1 VATSPIVIRGD
12 AQESL
17 PVTSFGPWS
26 YLLAFG
32 ALNGAVVAAL
42 LLRTRHNRSANRVLA
57 ALIAIVVLRL
67 VPYIIGYAGYY
78 DAYPWL
84 SFAPFDLPLAIGPL
98 LWLYVVRLTSDALPP
113 RWPLHLLPAL
123 LHLVGY
129 GIVFVA
135 CSVPQKTWIAQHIID
150 PWVAPAI
157 TVGALVGL
165 AVYGGKALSHVRAYQ
180 RWLDG
185 HLSNGEEFR
194 LDWLKVLLALFAGT
208 GVVWLGFAAVDAVR
222 SLSYYDEF
230 PFYLFQAAV
239 AWVLGLLAM
248 RHAATVYPIPSP
260 ADDDPQDAAEPVPP
274 PSTGPDWRALGER
287 YVAAIRANRWAH
299 DPQLTLAGLAGK
311 LGTNTTYVSRA
322 LNLGMGQS
330 FNDCINGI
338 RVEAVVA
345 ELDAG
350 STLDLVQLGFDA
362 GFNSKAS
369 FQRAFRRHMQMTP
382 SAYREAQGTKA
393 GR

>member
-1 VATSPIVIRGD
+1 VELAVAARHRRPLDS
-12 AQESL
+12 S
-17 PVTSFGPWS
+17 PVTAFGPWS
-26 YLLAFG
+26 YLLSFG
-32 ALNGAVVAAL
+32 ALNGAVVAVL
-42 LLRTRHNRSANRVLA
+42 LLRSGANRSANRVLA
-57 ALIAIVVLRL
+57 ALLAVVVLRL
-67 VPYIIGYAGYY
+67 VPYILGYAGYY

-98 LWLYVVRLTSDALPP
+98 LWLYVVRLTSDALPR
-113 RWPLHLLPAL
+113 RWLLHLAPAL

-129 GIVFVA
+129 GTIFVA

-165 AVYGGKALSHVRAYQ
+165 AVYGGKALSHARAYQ

-185 HLSNGEEFR
+185 HLSNDEEFR
-194 LDWLKVLLALFAGT
+194 LDWLKALLALFAGT

-230 PFYLFQAAV
+230 PFYLFQAAI

-248 RHAATVYPIPSP
+248 RHAGTVYPIPSP
-260 ADDDPQDAAEPVPP
+260 ADDEPSVAAEPTPL

-299 DPQLTLAGLAGK
+299 DPQLTLAGLASR

-322 LNLGMGQS
+322 LNLGLGQS

-338 RVEAVVA
+338 RVEAVAA

-350 STLDLVQLGFDA
+350 STRDLVQIGFDA

-369 FQRAFRRHMQMTP
+369 FQRAFRRHLQMTP
-382 SAYREAQGTKA
+382 SAYREAQAAKSVG
-393 GR
+393 

>member
-1 VATSPIVIRGD
+1 M
-12 AQESL
+12 
-17 PVTSFGPWS
+17 TSFGPWS
-26 YLLAFG
+26 YLLSFG
-32 ALNGAVVAAL
+32 ALNGAAVAL
-42 LLRTRHNRSANRVLA
+42 LLLRSRTNQSANRVLA
-57 ALIAIVVLRL
+57 ALLAVVVLRL
-67 VPYIIGYAGYY
+67 VPYILGYAGYY

-98 LWLYVVRLTSDALPP
+98 LWLYVVRLTSDALPR
-113 RWPLHLLPAL
+113 RWALHLVPAL
-123 LHLVGY
+123 LHLIVY
-129 GIVFVA
+129 GIIFVT
-135 CSVPQKTWIAQHIID
+135 CSVPQKTWIAQHIVD

-165 AVYGGKALSHVRAYQ
+165 GVYGWKALSHLRAYQ

-185 HLSNGEEFR
+185 HLSNREEYR
-194 LDWLKVLLALFAGT
+194 LVWLKVLLALFAGT

-222 SLSYYDEF
+222 SLTYYDEF

-260 ADDDPQDAAEPVPP
+260 ADDDPPDAAEPAAPTP
-274 PSTGPDWRALGER
+274 TGPDWRALGER

-299 DPQLTLAGLAGK
+299 DPQLTLAGLAGR
-311 LGTNTTYVSRA
+311 LGTNTTYLSRA
-322 LNLGMGQS
+322 LNLGLGQS

-345 ELDAG
+345 ELGAG
-350 STLDLVQLGFDA
+350 ATRDLVQLGFDA

>member
-1 VATSPIVIRGD
+1 MAGRHQRPLDS
-12 AQESL
+12 S
-17 PVTSFGPWS
+17 PVTAFGPWS
-26 YLLAFG
+26 YLLSFG
-32 ALNGAVVAAL
+32 ALNGAAVAL
-42 LLRTRHNRSANRVLA
+42 LLLRSRTNRSANRLLA
-57 ALIAIVVLRL
+57 ALLLVVVLRL

-113 RWPLHLLPAL
+113 RWQLHLAPAL

-129 GIVFVA
+129 GLVFVW
-135 CSVPQKTWIAQHIID
+135 CSVAQKTWIAQHLVD

-165 AVYGGKALSHVRAYQ
+165 AVYGWKALSHLRGYR

-194 LDWLKVLLALFAGT
+194 LEWLGVLLALFAGT
-208 GVVWLGFAAVDAVR
+208 GLVWLGFAAADAVR

-260 ADDDPQDAAEPVPP
+260 ADDDPPDVAEPVAP
-274 PSTGPDWRALGER
+274 PSAGPDWRGLGER

-322 LNLGMGQS
+322 LNLGLGQS
-330 FNDCINGI
+330 FNDCINAI

-350 STLDLVQLGFDA
+350 SNLDLVQIGFDA

-369 FQRAFRRHMQMTP
+369 FQRAFRRHMQTTP